1 MILFVYRD
9 EVYHENSEFKGVA
22 EIIVGK
28 GRDIETGTVRAAFL
42 GQYNRFETLSAS
54 WQPPAKTQANPSG
67 LCRPATHARKSHD
80 ITRPS
85 PVQGQS
91 GSRQAR

>member
-42 GQYNRFETLSAS
+42 GQFNRFETLSAS
-54 WQPPAKTQANPSG
+54 WQPPAKAPSQSA
-67 LCRPATHARKSHD
+67 RPLSARYASKE
-80 ITRPS
+80 
-85 PVQGQS
+85 V
-91 GSRQAR
+91 A

>member
-9 EVYHENSEFKGVA
+9 EVYHEDSELKGIA

-42 GQYNRFETLSAS
+42 GQFNRFENLSAS
-54 WQPPAKTQANPSG
+54 WQPPAKA
-67 LCRPATHARKSHD
+67 PAPERSL
-80 ITRPS
+80 R
-85 PVQGQS
+85 
-91 GSRQAR
+91 SRYAQRGAAA